1 MRHFTQGRFARQVRV
16 FATAVSSRTG
26 DLPFTDVLSA
36 EVVTQA
42 LTAIGACWN
51 DRIFTPLV
59 TLWVFLGQ
67 VLSADPSCR
76 AAVARLIAHRVS
88 QGLRPCSSE
97 TGAYCQ
103 ARKRLPERFFSSVAC
118 KVGQNLD
125 ASVGSQWLWKGRR
138 VYLSSTARRSP
149 CPTPRRIARNTL

>member
-1 MRHFTQGRFARQVRV
+1 MRHFTQGRIQRQVSFLRQQ
-16 FATAVSSRTG
+16 FLQDG
-26 DLPFTDVLSA
+26 NLPFTDVLSA

-103 ARKRLPERFFSSVAC
+103 ARKRLPERFFSIVAFLVGRKLTRVLTHNGCGGAGVSVC
-118 KVGQNLD
+118 
-125 ASVGSQWLWKGRR
+125 
-138 VYLSSTARRSP
+138 STARRSP
-149 CPTPRRIARNTL
+149 CPTPRRTARNSL

>member
-1 MRHFTQGRFARQVRV
+1 MRHSTQGRIQRQVSFLRQQ
-16 FATAVSSRTG
+16 FLQDG

-36 EVVTQA
+36 EVVSQA
-42 LTAIGACWN
+42 LETIGVRWN

-67 VLSADPSCR
+67 VLSADQSCR

-103 ARKRLPERFFSSVAC
+103 ARKRLSERFFSLVAC
-118 KVGQNLD
+118 LVGRNLD
-125 ASVGSQWLWKGRR
+125 ASADSKWLCKG
-138 VYLSSTARRSP
+138 
-149 CPTPRRIARNTL
+149 